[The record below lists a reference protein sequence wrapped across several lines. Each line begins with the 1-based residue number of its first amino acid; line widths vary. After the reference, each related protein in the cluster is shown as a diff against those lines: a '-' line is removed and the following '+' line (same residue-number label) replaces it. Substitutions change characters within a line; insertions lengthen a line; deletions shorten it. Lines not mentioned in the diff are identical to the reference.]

1 MRGIVWFLF
10 YAYTGSSAVSAPRPR
25 HETITGLVVAYTMVP
40 SCLNGNGYWE
50 MVIRV
55 HQSKAIRSEFVRVV
69 FSLPCGTTPD
79 WVSAEPLMRKFRL
92 ERNQDCDGVL
102 ERFMATE
109 PKQGLTIPLWKQPP
123 GAEHVTLP
131 FGQTIPCYRS
141 VDMPLAPAL

>member
-55 HQSKAIRSEFVRVV
+55 HQSKAIRSEFRP
-69 FSLPCGTTPD
+69 S
-79 WVSAEPLMRKFRL
+79 RL
-92 ERNQDCDGVL
+92 QS
-102 ERFMATE
+102 
-109 PKQGLTIPLWKQPP
+109 PLWNDS
-123 GAEHVTLP
+123 GLG
-131 FGQTIPCYRS
+131 FS
-141 VDMPLAPAL
+141 